1 MYVIIIIK
9 KIDAKINFSY
19 ETTKKNNI
27 FCILVLVF
35 KKLFTIFYCVEY
47 TLAQKNTNKFVFL
60 LAYSY
65 ICTKTDAMNRKGFLY
80 RVYDLYADG
89 FRSMTVGRTLW
100 AIILIKLFVIFVILK
115 LFFFPDFLS
124 THAEKDG
131 EADFVATE
139 MTKRINNQ

>member
-1 MYVIIIIK
+1 MSK
-9 KIDAKINFSY
+9 P
-19 ETTKKNNI
+19 NI
-27 FCILVLVF
+27 L
-35 KKLFTIFYCVEY
+35 
-47 TLAQKNTNKFVFL
+47 
-60 LAYSY
+60 S
-65 ICTKTDAMNRKGFLY
+65 
-80 RVYDLYADG
+80 RVYHLYADG

-100 AIILIKLFVIFVILK
+100 LVIIIKLFIIFVVLK